1 MIMIKPII
9 FLDMDGV
16 LNNTSMDW
24 ESHKAKAEAPY
35 IIDDENLDHLERL
48 VLVLDAQ
55 IVISSTWRITCS
67 KDFMEKRLGEIVGGA
82 IHDDWRT
89 KRLSGIRGLEIQD
102 WLERN
107 IGNNHWTFKDFL
119 ILDDDSDFLWHQP
132 LVRIDHGTGLTERD
146 VERALAT
153 FKAKTAEIPE
163 SPPPFQLLEIAHQL
177 DIPMDKVQHIY
188 EKIFEA
194 YRS

>member
-1 MIMIKPII
+1 MKPII

-24 ESHKAKAEAPY
+24 ESHKARAEAPY
-35 IIDDENLDHLERL
+35 IVDDENLDKLERL

-67 KDFMEKRLGEIVGGA
+67 KDFMSKRLGDVVGPR

-89 KRLSGIRGLEIQD
+89 KRLSGIRGLEVQE

-107 IGNNHWTFKDFL
+107 LGDNYWAFKDFL

-132 LVRIDHGTGLTERD
+132 LIRIDHGTGLTDRD
-146 VERALAT
+146 VERALAI
-153 FKAKTAEIPE
+153 FKAKTAQIPAQI
-163 SPPPFQLLEIAHQL
+163 PPFQLLEMAQSL
-177 DIPMDKVQHIY
+177 DISTDKVLQIY
-188 EKIFEA
+188 EKIFDL
-194 YRS
+194 YR

>member
-1 MIMIKPII
+1 VIMKPLI

-24 ESHKAKAEAPY
+24 ESHKARAEAPY
-35 IIDDENLDHLERL
+35 IVDDENLDKLERL

-67 KDFMEKRLGEIVGGA
+67 KDFMSKRLGDVVGPR
-82 IHDDWRT
+82 IHDDWKT
-89 KRLSGIRGLEIQD
+89 KRLGGIRGLEVQE

-107 IGNNHWTFKDFL
+107 LGPEYWSFKDFL

-132 LVRIDHGTGLTERD
+132 LVRIDHGTGLTDRD
-146 VERALAT
+146 VERALAI
-153 FKAKTAEIPE
+153 FKTKTAEIPE
-163 SPPPFQLLEIAHQL
+163 KLPAFQLLEIAQSL
-177 DIPMDKVQHIY
+177 NIPPAMALQIH
-188 EKIFEA
+188 EKIFDL
-194 YRS
+194 YR

>member
-1 MIMIKPII
+1 MKPII

-16 LNNTSMDW
+16 LNNTRMDW
-24 ESHKAKAEAPY
+24 ESHKARAESPY
-35 IIDDENLDHLERL
+35 IVDDENLDKLERL

-55 IVISSTWRITCS
+55 VVISSTWRILCS
-67 KDFMEKRLGEIVGGA
+67 KDFMAQRLGEIVGA
-82 IHDDWRT
+82 ALHDDWRT
-89 KRLSGIRGLEIQD
+89 KRLNGIRGLEVQE

-107 IGNNHWTFKDFL
+107 LGRNYWNSNDFL

-132 LVRIDHGTGLTERD
+132 LIRIDHGTGLTDRD
-146 VERALAT
+146 VERALSL

-163 SPPPFQLLEIAHQL
+163 RLPPFQLLEMAQDL
-177 DIPMDKVQHIY
+177 DVTTDKVLQIY

-194 YRS
+194 YRT